1 MKEVK
6 KLIYYFNLGLKI
18 ILTNHIFQI
27 TILSI
32 SFILVS
38 VVVYRA
44 INLRKDVN
52 KYENPTN
59 QIEEKLETEVKI
71 DYQETIS
78 TPNITG
84 AASLSACLKAPIT
97 ENEMPSNLKDIIQKL
112 EDIFNSSNYNFAFKY
127 KDIYT
132 GFTISYNSSQ
142 PIFAASTIKAPEAIY
157 IYEEAEKGNINLND
171 TITVHQITITQEQ
184 EF

>member
-59 QIEEKLETEVKI
+59 QIKEKLETKVKI

-78 TPNITG
+78 IPRT
-84 AASLSACLKAPIT
+84 
-97 ENEMPSNLKDIIQKL
+97 
-112 EDIFNSSNYNFAFKY
+112 
-127 KDIYT
+127 
-132 GFTISYNSSQ
+132 
-142 PIFAASTIKAPEAIY
+142 
-157 IYEEAEKGNINLND
+157 
-171 TITVHQITITQEQ
+171 
-184 EF
+184 

>member
-1 MKEVK
+1 
-6 KLIYYFNLGLKI
+6 
-18 ILTNHIFQI
+18 
-27 TILSI
+27 
-32 SFILVS
+32 
-38 VVVYRA
+38 
-44 INLRKDVN
+44 
-52 KYENPTN
+52 
-59 QIEEKLETEVKI
+59 
-71 DYQETIS
+71 
-78 TPNITG
+78 
-84 AASLSACLKAPIT
+84 
-97 ENEMPSNLKDIIQKL
+97 MPSNLKDIIQKL